1 MKNITAIRE
10 ARIDLEPGKIACG
23 SLSSTSRLE
32 IMRNYHDLVS
42 MIKKSLVKTSWVE
55 SVSDISNFSWIRKEI
70 DFRIEFWND
79 FELDQKKFEDNPFEV
94 CSCLRNWLKL
104 DLWWPYLTF
113 SSLFS
118 RFGDHCKSRGYR
130 FLDSGTIRSSISDYL
145 VRKKGKVSS
154 LIIMTSFTVNFGQ
167 FSKKN
172 LQKNLRSTE
181 WGVPTLTPWHFLRG
195 KSRIKFLNLFRKLK
209 IDAF

>member
-145 VRKKGKVSS
+145 VRKKRK
-154 LIIMTSFTVNFGQ
+154 SFITHHYDVIHGQ
-167 FSKKN
+167 FWPVFKKIFKKISD
-172 LQKNLRSTE
+172 QPS
-181 WGVPTLTPWHFLRG
+181 GVSQLWLRG
-195 KSRIKFLNLFRKLK
+195 IFSVANLELSF
-209 IDAF
+209 